1 MRIFT
6 HNIFCLWTQRLVLAQ
21 QFIIKCK
28 TDFFKM
34 FHFDDSISIS
44 IQNNFNL
51 YWNNENNAKNYKN
64 IIIF

>member
-21 QFIIKCK
+21 QFIIKDK

-34 FHFDDSISIS
+34 FHFDVSISIS
-44 IQNNFNL
+44 IQNNFNM
-51 YWNNENNAKNYKN
+51 YWNNENNAKN
-64 IIIF
+64 